1 MKSKRTQM
9 KEFNVIVEI
18 DEDGSIKAETKGM
31 EGEVCVTELDE
42 ILEGLSGERDFK
54 NKPEF
59 YKKTQKLTKN
69 INVKK

>member
-1 MKSKRTQM
+1 M

-18 DEDGSIKAETKGM
+18 DEDGNIKAETKGM

-42 ILEGLSGERDFK
+42 ILEGLVGERSFK

-59 YKKTQKLTKN
+59 YKKSQK
-69 INVKK
+69 INKKVKTIK